1 MLRAVRIGVL
11 LYVLAFVAV
20 GTIIDSREASDW
32 DYSLRVV
39 VYPIGGD
46 RSESVD
52 HYIGALTDQNFA
64 AIESFVARE
73 ADRYSVP
80 LQDPLEIQ
88 LAQERDI
95 EIPQLSS
102 NPSWISIAVWSL
114 RMRLKSML
122 LAWNSDLPAPDVT
135 LFAVYYDPSSNVVLE
150 RSTAL
155 RKGLIAIANLYAD
168 DAQLG
173 GNDVV
178 ITHELL
184 HTLGATDK
192 YSLETLLPDFPDGY
206 GEPDLKPLHPQS
218 FAEIM
223 AGRIALSARDA
234 RMPES
239 LGQVRVGQLTAA
251 EIGWAA
257 AR

>member
-20 GTIIDSREASDW
+20 GTIIDSREATDW

-39 VYPIGGD
+39 VYPIAGD

-52 HYIGALTDQNFA
+52 HHIGGLTDEDFA
-64 AIESFVARE
+64 AIESFLARE
-73 ADRYSVP
+73 AERYSVP
-80 LQDPLEIQ
+80 LPDPLEIY
-88 LAQERDI
+88 LAPERGV

-102 NPSWISIAVWSL
+102 EPSWISIAIWSL
-114 RMRLKSML
+114 RMRWKSTL
-122 LAWNSDLPAPDVT
+122 LAWSSDLPTPDIT
-135 LFAVYYDPSSNVVLE
+135 LFAVYYDPGSNVVLE

-168 DAQLG
+168 DTQAG
-173 GNDVV
+173 GNDIVMA
-178 ITHELL
+178 HELL

-192 YSLETLLPDFPDGY
+192 YSLDTLLPDFPDGY
-206 GEPDLKPLHPQS
+206 GDPDLKPLHPQS

-223 AGRIALSARDA
+223 AGRIALSARGS
-234 RMPES
+234 RMPDS
-239 LGQVRVGQLTAA
+239 LGEVRVGQLTAT

-257 AR
+257 GR